1 MLKLTEKTDEKEE
14 AAKEE
19 DEAKFTDLIAEEEAP
34 EDITLK
40 EFDDRYEG
48 ASEYSFSG
56 WVRWTGEERTGE
68 KH

>member
-1 MLKLTEKTDEKEE
+1 LDDEESE
-14 AAKEE
+14 FADIA
-19 DEAKFTDLIAEEEAP
+19 AEEESKS
-34 EDITLK
+34 EDSTLK

-56 WVRWTGEERTGE
+56 WARWTGEERTGL